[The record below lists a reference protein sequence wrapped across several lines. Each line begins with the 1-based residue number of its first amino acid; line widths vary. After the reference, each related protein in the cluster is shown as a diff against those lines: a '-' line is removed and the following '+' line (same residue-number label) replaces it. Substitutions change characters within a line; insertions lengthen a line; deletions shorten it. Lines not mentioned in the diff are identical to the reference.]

1 MISSTCSSRAFLS
14 SSSSSSSSLASSRTN
29 ANGNRPRPRRRYP
42 AFFLPSPRSR
52 SSSSSSSSFFGR
64 RERRSASGKALSDE
78 DDEYVDLNDLFDDD
92 RPSNRKTLFD
102 VTKSVKER
110 SEKKKT
116 SFSTTPVSI
125 EVPQVMK
132 SKAAILAEEIYGDED
147 EEEEEESIVGR
158 RRGKAK
164 NESEEEE
171 EDLVRKVV
179 KGVDGILDSVE
190 KDSKQNLLVKG
201 TWETFK
207 RGEQIAKNP
216 NVQKGAKIVQKVS
229 VETVK
234 VATPIVAKGVATGI
248 KEGGKLAFKV
258 ALGAKNMGDERR
270 QKKEAK
276 QILEKKSNG
285 NNPTWRK
292 NEGVFKSGK
301 VPFSFGKKEEE
312 EEEEENKNVF
322 GSLFGGKREQQP
334 QSPSKKKRTD
344 IFGREKRD

>member
-1 MISSTCSSRAFLS
+1 M
-14 SSSSSSSSLASSRTN
+14 
-29 ANGNRPRPRRRYP
+29 
-42 AFFLPSPRSR
+42 
-52 SSSSSSSSFFGR
+52 
-64 RERRSASGKALSDE
+64 
-78 DDEYVDLNDLFDDD
+78 DLNDLFDDD

-102 VTKSVKER
+102 ITKSVKER

-116 SFSTTPVSI
+116 SLSTTPVSI

-207 RGEQIAKNP
+207 RGEQIAKDP

-270 QKKEAK
+270 QKKEMK

-301 VPFSFGKKEEE
+301 VPFSSSFGKKR
-312 EEEEENKNVF
+312 KKRKKRKRTIRTCLKAC
-322 GSLFGGKREQQP
+322 SAGKREQEQP
-334 QSPSKKKRTD
+334 PPPPSKKKRTD
-344 IFGREKRD
+344 IFRTRERVNTQIDRFRRRQTGGENYYTLRSTQNAHHQN